1 MRPGAAAGL
10 GLALALAGGAA
21 PAPASAGSP
30 IEVKIKCPVGG
41 KRFTH
46 VETAAYS
53 TWGERPDGKPYG
65 SWIFPMPI
73 PECPDNALV
82 IYRDFEKHEIPAL
95 TALVQSP
102 DYQALR
108 AETTYY
114 RAAWLAERM
123 DRDKPRAPV
132 WLMLRATWQ
141 ADEAPA
147 TKARYQ
153 REFAARAAAVAVD
166 GADVD
171 SLILHY
177 RLANTRR
184 ELGDFVAALAAL
196 DAIPLAALDVTMPEG
211 ADASPDAQD
220 DAAARLYLR
229 EQIPALR
236 QTIAAGD
243 ISAEPLALLPENVA
257 AWLCFEQIEAGT
269 TDLPA
274 RCNEPAIRAEI
285 ASIRDMREGEPAG
298 ASVEDD

>member
-1 MRPGAAAGL
+1 MRRGAAI
-10 GLALALAGGAA
+10 GLALVLAWSGGAT
-21 PAPASAGSP
+21 PASAGSP
-30 IEVKIKCPVGG
+30 IEVKVKCPVGG
-41 KRFTH
+41 QKFTH
-46 VETAAYS
+46 VETAALT

-65 SWIFPMPI
+65 SWTFPMPL

-82 IYRDFEKHEIPAL
+82 MYRDFEKREIPAL

-102 DYQALR
+102 DYQAMR

-123 DRDKPRAPV
+123 DRDNPRAPI

-147 TKARYQ
+147 LKARYQ

-166 GADVD
+166 AADVD

-177 RLANTRR
+177 RLANAYR
-184 ELGDFVAALAAL
+184 ELGDFTAAIGVL
-196 DAIPLAALDVTMPEG
+196 DAFPFAALDVAMPEG
-211 ADASPDAQD
+211 EDATPEQQD
-220 DAAARLYLR
+220 DAGARLYLR

-243 ISAEPLALLPENVA
+243 SSAEPLALLPENVA
-257 AWLCFEQIEAGT
+257 AWLCFEQIEAGAAE
-269 TDLPA
+269 LPV
-274 RCNEPAIRAEI
+274 RCNQPAIREEI
-285 ASIRDMREGEPAG
+285 ANFREMREAEPAG
-298 ASVEDD
+298 ASIEDD